1 MSDKKLLLKIKN
13 LMAEKGIN
21 QSDLAKE
28 LGITRGVVSGWF
40 RGVRNPKR
48 ETIEKIANVLKVP
61 LAQLLID
68 EEIDTSTVQPLNDIT
83 TMKLP
88 ILTTVVCGKPDYCT
102 IDEQVIDDFAE
113 VPKNL
118 FPDSDFIVRCVGESM
133 LPEIPPQAYCIIK
146 KIDVPLN
153 NKNMLVKTEN
163 GYTIK
168 RIKVVDGRIE
178 LHFLNPSGKKIT
190 PKEVKIIGKVVG
202 TYNIFV
208 SFIISPLKYVISSD
222 YLSYNLYFFRCYFLP

>member
-1 MSDKKLLLKIKN
+1 MTFGTKLKRLLEEKN
-13 LMAEKGIN
+13 ITQTKLAEMLDCRQSIISRWIKGI
-21 QSDLAKE
+21 SA
-28 LGITRGVVSGWF
+28 
-40 RGVRNPKR
+40 NPKK
-48 ETIEKIANVLKVP
+48 ETIDKLANALNVP
-61 LAQLLID
+61 PAYFV

-113 VPKNL
+113 VPKKL

-168 RIKVVDGRIE
+168 RIKVVDGKIE
-178 LHFLNPSGKKIT
+178 LHYLNPSGKKIT

-202 TYNIFV
+202 TYNLF
-208 SFIISPLKYVISSD
+208 
-222 YLSYNLYFFRCYFLP
+222 

>member
-13 LMAEKGIN
+13 LMAERNIN

-113 VPKNL
+113 VPKKL

-168 RIKVVDGRIE
+168 RIKVVDGKIE
-178 LHFLNPSGKKIT
+178 LHYLNPSGKKII
-190 PKEVKIIGKVVG
+190 PKEIKIIGKVVG
-202 TYNIFV
+202 TYNIF
-208 SFIISPLKYVISSD
+208 
-222 YLSYNLYFFRCYFLP
+222 

>member
-1 MSDKKLLLKIKN
+1 MNNLQTKLKHRLL
-13 LMAEKGIN
+13 
-21 QSDLAKE
+21 D
-28 LGITRGVVSGWF
+28 LGITQKELADKMGVHKQVIANWLNGS
-40 RGVRNPKR
+40 RNPKR
-48 ETIEKIANVLKVP
+48 ENIKKLCEILDLP
-61 LAQLLID
+61 LSFFY

-118 FPDSDFIVRCVGESM
+118 FPDSDFIVRCIGESM

-168 RIKVVDGRIE
+168 RIKVVDGKIE
-178 LHFLNPSGKKIT
+178 LHYLNPSGKKIT

-202 TYNIFV
+202 TYNIF
-208 SFIISPLKYVISSD
+208 
-222 YLSYNLYFFRCYFLP
+222 

>member
-113 VPKNL
+113 VPKKL

-168 RIKVVDGRIE
+168 RIKVVDGKIE
-178 LHFLNPSGKKIT
+178 LHYLNPSGKKIT

-202 TYNIFV
+202 TYNIF
-208 SFIISPLKYVISSD
+208 
-222 YLSYNLYFFRCYFLP
+222 

>member
-61 LAQLLID
+61 LAQLLLD

-113 VPKNL
+113 VPKKL

-168 RIKVVDGRIE
+168 RIKVVDGKIE
-178 LHFLNPSGKKIT
+178 LHFLNPSGKKII
-190 PKEVKIIGKVVG
+190 PKEIKIIGKVVG
-202 TYNIFV
+202 TYNIF
-208 SFIISPLKYVISSD
+208 
-222 YLSYNLYFFRCYFLP
+222 

>member
-13 LMAEKGIN
+13 LMAERNIN

-68 EEIDTSTVQPLNDIT
+68 EEIDTSTIQPLNDTT

-113 VPKNL
+113 VPKKL

-168 RIKVVDGRIE
+168 RIKVIDGKVE

-202 TYNIFV
+202 TYNIF
-208 SFIISPLKYVISSD
+208 
-222 YLSYNLYFFRCYFLP
+222 

>member
-1 MSDKKLLLKIKN
+1 MTFGKKLKRLLEERNITQTKLAEMLGCRQSIISRWIK
-13 LMAEKGIN
+13 E
-21 QSDLAKE
+21 
-28 LGITRGVVSGWF
+28 VSA
-40 RGVRNPKR
+40 NPKK
-48 ETIEKIANVLKVP
+48 ETIDKLANALNVSP
-61 LAQLLID
+61 TYFI

-113 VPKNL
+113 VPKKL
-118 FPDSDFIVRCVGESM
+118 FPDSDFIVRCIGESM

-168 RIKVVDGRIE
+168 RIKVVDGKIE
-178 LHFLNPSGKKIT
+178 LHYLNPSGKKII

-202 TYNIFV
+202 TYNIF
-208 SFIISPLKYVISSD
+208 
-222 YLSYNLYFFRCYFLP
+222 

>member
-1 MSDKKLLLKIKN
+1 MTFGKKLKRLLEERNITQTKLAEMLGCRQSIISRWIK
-13 LMAEKGIN
+13 E
-21 QSDLAKE
+21 
-28 LGITRGVVSGWF
+28 VSA
-40 RGVRNPKR
+40 NPKK
-48 ETIEKIANVLKVP
+48 ETIDKLANALNVSP
-61 LAQLLID
+61 TYFI
-68 EEIDTSTVQPLNDIT
+68 EEIDTSTVQPLNDLT

-113 VPKNL
+113 VPKKL
-118 FPDSDFIVRCVGESM
+118 FPDSDFIVRCIGESM

-168 RIKVVDGRIE
+168 RIKVVDGKIE
-178 LHFLNPSGKKIT
+178 LHYLNPSGKKIT

-202 TYNIFV
+202 TYNIF
-208 SFIISPLKYVISSD
+208 
-222 YLSYNLYFFRCYFLP
+222 

>member
-1 MSDKKLLLKIKN
+1 MTFGIKLKRLLEEKN
-13 LMAEKGIN
+13 ITQTKLAEMLDCRQSIISRWIKGI
-21 QSDLAKE
+21 SA
-28 LGITRGVVSGWF
+28 
-40 RGVRNPKR
+40 NPKK
-48 ETIEKIANVLKVP
+48 ETIDKLANALNVP
-61 LAQLLID
+61 PTYFI
-68 EEIDTSTVQPLNDIT
+68 EEIDTSTVQPLNDTT

-113 VPKNL
+113 VPKKL
-118 FPDSDFIVRCVGESM
+118 FPDSDFIVRCIGESM

-168 RIKVVDGRIE
+168 RIKVVDGKVE
-178 LHFLNPSGKKIT
+178 LHYLNPSGKKIT

-202 TYNIFV
+202 TYNIF
-208 SFIISPLKYVISSD
+208 
-222 YLSYNLYFFRCYFLP
+222 

>member
-1 MSDKKLLLKIKN
+1 MNNLQTKLKHRLL
-13 LMAEKGIN
+13 
-21 QSDLAKE
+21 D
-28 LGITRGVVSGWF
+28 LGITQKELADKMGVHKQVIANWLNGS
-40 RGVRNPKR
+40 RNPKR
-48 ETIEKIANVLKVP
+48 ENIKKLCEILDLP
-61 LAQLLID
+61 MSFFY

-113 VPKNL
+113 VPKKL
-118 FPDSDFIVRCVGESM
+118 FPDSDFIVRCIGESM

-168 RIKVVDGRIE
+168 RIKVLDGKIE

-190 PKEVKIIGKVVG
+190 PKEIKIIGKVVG
-202 TYNIFV
+202 TYNIF
-208 SFIISPLKYVISSD
+208 
-222 YLSYNLYFFRCYFLP
+222 

>member
-68 EEIDTSTVQPLNDIT
+68 EEIDTSTIQPLNDTT

-118 FPDSDFIVRCVGESM
+118 FPDSDFIVRCIGESM

-168 RIKVVDGRIE
+168 RIKVIDGKVE
-178 LHFLNPSGKKIT
+178 LHYLNPSGKKIA

-202 TYNIFV
+202 TYNIF
-208 SFIISPLKYVISSD
+208 
-222 YLSYNLYFFRCYFLP
+222 

>member
-113 VPKNL
+113 VPKKL

-168 RIKVVDGRIE
+168 RIKVVDGKIE
-178 LHFLNPSGKKIT
+178 LHYLNPSGKKIT

-202 TYNIFV
+202 TYNLF
-208 SFIISPLKYVISSD
+208 
-222 YLSYNLYFFRCYFLP
+222 

>member
-68 EEIDTSTVQPLNDIT
+68 EEIDTSTIQPLNDTT

-113 VPKNL
+113 VPKKL
-118 FPDSDFIVRCVGESM
+118 FPDSDFIVRCIGESM

-168 RIKVVDGRIE
+168 RIKIVDGKIE
-178 LHFLNPSGKKIT
+178 LHYLNPSGKKIT

-202 TYNIFV
+202 TYNIF
-208 SFIISPLKYVISSD
+208 
-222 YLSYNLYFFRCYFLP
+222 

>member
-1 MSDKKLLLKIKN
+1 MNNLQTKLKHRLL
-13 LMAEKGIN
+13 
-21 QSDLAKE
+21 D
-28 LGITRGVVSGWF
+28 LGITQKELADKMGVHKQVIANWLNGS
-40 RGVRNPKR
+40 RNPKR
-48 ETIEKIANVLKVP
+48 ENIKKLC
-61 LAQLLID
+61 
-68 EEIDTSTVQPLNDIT
+68 EILDLPMSFFYEDVDTSTVQPFNDKT
-83 TMKLP
+83 TTKLP

-113 VPKNL
+113 VPKKL
-118 FPDSDFIVRCVGESM
+118 FPDSDFIVRCIGESM

-168 RIKVVDGRIE
+168 RIKVIDGKVE

-202 TYNIFV
+202 TYNIF
-208 SFIISPLKYVISSD
+208 
-222 YLSYNLYFFRCYFLP
+222 

>member
-1 MSDKKLLLKIKN
+1 
-13 LMAEKGIN
+13 MAQKGIN

-68 EEIDTSTVQPLNDIT
+68 EEIDTSTVQPLNDTT

-102 IDEQVIDDFAE
+102 IDEQVIDDFVE

-118 FPDSDFIVRCVGESM
+118 FPDSDFIVRCVGDSM
-133 LPEIPPQAYCIIK
+133 LPEIPPQTYCIIK

-168 RIKVVDGRIE
+168 RIKVVDGKIE
-178 LHFLNPSGKKIT
+178 LHFLNPAGKKII
-190 PKEVKIIGKVVG
+190 PKEIKIIGKVVG
-202 TYNIFV
+202 TYNIF
-208 SFIISPLKYVISSD
+208 
-222 YLSYNLYFFRCYFLP
+222 

>member
-113 VPKNL
+113 VPKKL

-163 GYTIK
+163 GFTIK
-168 RIKVVDGRIE
+168 RIKVVDGKIE
-178 LHFLNPSGKKIT
+178 LHFLNPSGKKII
-190 PKEVKIIGKVVG
+190 PKEIKIIGKVVG
-202 TYNIFV
+202 TYNIF
-208 SFIISPLKYVISSD
+208 
-222 YLSYNLYFFRCYFLP
+222 

>member
-1 MSDKKLLLKIKN
+1 MTFGKKLKRLLEERNITQTK
-13 LMAEKGIN
+13 LAEMLNCK
-21 QSDLAKE
+21 QSIISRWVKE
-28 LGITRGVVSGWF
+28 ISA
-40 RGVRNPKR
+40 NPKK
-48 ETIEKIANVLKVP
+48 ETIDKLANALNVP
-61 LAQLLID
+61 PSYFI

-113 VPKNL
+113 VPKKL
-118 FPDSDFIVRCVGESM
+118 FPDSDFIVRCIGESM

-168 RIKVVDGRIE
+168 RIKVVDGKIE
-178 LHFLNPSGKKIT
+178 LHFLNPSEKKIT

-202 TYNIFV
+202 TYNIF
-208 SFIISPLKYVISSD
+208 
-222 YLSYNLYFFRCYFLP
+222 

>member
-1 MSDKKLLLKIKN
+1 MTFGKKLKRLLEERNITQTK
-13 LMAEKGIN
+13 LAEMLNCK
-21 QSDLAKE
+21 QSIISRWVKE
-28 LGITRGVVSGWF
+28 ISA
-40 RGVRNPKR
+40 NPKK
-48 ETIEKIANVLKVP
+48 ETIDKLANALNVP
-61 LAQLLID
+61 PSYFI

-168 RIKVVDGRIE
+168 RIKVVDGKIE
-178 LHFLNPSGKKIT
+178 LHYLNPSGKKIT

-202 TYNIFV
+202 TYNIF
-208 SFIISPLKYVISSD
+208 
-222 YLSYNLYFFRCYFLP
+222 

>member
-1 MSDKKLLLKIKN
+1 MTFGKKLKKLLEEKNITQTKLAEMLNCRQSIISRWIK
-13 LMAEKGIN
+13 EI
-21 QSDLAKE
+21 S
-28 LGITRGVVSGWF
+28 S
-40 RGVRNPKR
+40 NPKK
-48 ETIEKIANVLKVP
+48 ETIDKLANALDVP
-61 LAQLLID
+61 PSYFI

-113 VPKNL
+113 VPTKL
-118 FPDSDFIVRCVGESM
+118 FPDSDFIVRCIGESM

-168 RIKVVDGRIE
+168 RIKVIDGKIE
-178 LHFLNPSGKKIT
+178 LHYLNPAGKKIA

-202 TYNIFV
+202 TYNIF
-208 SFIISPLKYVISSD
+208 
-222 YLSYNLYFFRCYFLP
+222 

>member
-1 MSDKKLLLKIKN
+1 MTFGKKLKRLLEERNITQTK
-13 LMAEKGIN
+13 LAEILNCRQSIISRWIKGI
-21 QSDLAKE
+21 SA
-28 LGITRGVVSGWF
+28 
-40 RGVRNPKR
+40 NPKK
-48 ETIEKIANVLKVP
+48 ETIDKLANALNVP
-61 LAQLLID
+61 PSYFI

-113 VPKNL
+113 VPKKL
-118 FPDSDFIVRCVGESM
+118 FPDSDFIVRCIGESM

-168 RIKVVDGRIE
+168 RIKVVDGKIE
-178 LHFLNPSGKKIT
+178 LHFLNPSEKKIT

-202 TYNIFV
+202 TYNIF
-208 SFIISPLKYVISSD
+208 
-222 YLSYNLYFFRCYFLP
+222 

>member
-1 MSDKKLLLKIKN
+1 MNNLQTKLKHRLL
-13 LMAEKGIN
+13 
-21 QSDLAKE
+21 D
-28 LGITRGVVSGWF
+28 LGITQKELADKMGVHKQVIANWLNGS
-40 RGVRNPKR
+40 RNPKR
-48 ETIEKIANVLKVP
+48 ENIKKLCEILDLP
-61 LAQLLID
+61 LSFFY

-113 VPKNL
+113 VPKKL
-118 FPDSDFIVRCVGESM
+118 FPDSDFIVRCIGESM

-168 RIKVVDGRIE
+168 RIKIVDGKIE

-190 PKEVKIIGKVVG
+190 PKEIKIIGKVVG
-202 TYNIFV
+202 TYNIF
-208 SFIISPLKYVISSD
+208 
-222 YLSYNLYFFRCYFLP
+222 

>member
-1 MSDKKLLLKIKN
+1 MTFGKKLKRLLEERNITQTKLAEMLGCRQSIISRWIK
-13 LMAEKGIN
+13 E
-21 QSDLAKE
+21 
-28 LGITRGVVSGWF
+28 VSA
-40 RGVRNPKR
+40 NPKK
-48 ETIEKIANVLKVP
+48 ETIDKLANALNVSP
-61 LAQLLID
+61 TYFI
-68 EEIDTSTVQPLNDIT
+68 EEIDTSTVQPLNDLT

-113 VPKNL
+113 VPKKL
-118 FPDSDFIVRCVGESM
+118 FPDSDFIVRCIGESM

-168 RIKVVDGRIE
+168 RIKVVDGKIE
-178 LHFLNPSGKKIT
+178 LHFLNPSGKKIN

-202 TYNIFV
+202 TYNIF
-208 SFIISPLKYVISSD
+208 
-222 YLSYNLYFFRCYFLP
+222 